1 METTESIRIRNLFN
15 HPCQTIVAMNKTTFE
30 IAASVGSALIFI
42 ILCMI
47 SSGGISYVISLLIFV
62 AIISAA
68 GMKLADFAED

>member
-1 METTESIRIRNLFN
+1 
-15 HPCQTIVAMNKTTFE
+15 MNKTTFE

-42 ILCMI
+42 ILCMVA
-47 SSGGISYVISLLIFV
+47 SGGISYVISLLIFV